1 VKAIACDMNA
11 APSAEKRSPAARKTR
26 ISRENLPHRRSSVIP
41 AHLLPV
47 ALAALVVVL
56 VDGSFLPSV
65 PPAELRDGRVVAPP
79 ELVARLADRIDAAP
93 DGTVI
98 ARRGERACPLRPL
111 ARTDPPL
118 VVLAPLARC
127 LGATHVAWDGS
138 TKSLALTFQG
148 PVVVRTLPPF
158 DPSAPQ
164 VSPTTVFTP
173 EPAPPTPRVI
183 DTGSPRPRRTA
194 IPVFAP
200 PPGAS
205 PTPAT
210 TPRP

>member
-1 VKAIACDMNA
+1 
-11 APSAEKRSPAARKTR
+11 
-26 ISRENLPHRRSSVIP
+26 VIP

-56 VDGSFLPSV
+56 VDGTFVPSV
-65 PPAELRDGRVVAPP
+65 PPASLRDGRVVAPP
-79 ELVARLADRIDAAP
+79 ELVARIADRIDTAP
-93 DGTVI
+93 DGTLT
-98 ARRGERACPLRPL
+98 ARRGERACAVRPL
-111 ARTDPPL
+111 ADSDPPL
-118 VVLAPLARC
+118 IVLAPLARC
-127 LGATHVAWDGS
+127 LGATHVVWDGAAK
-138 TKSLALTFQG
+138 TLALTFQG

-164 VSPTTVFTP
+164 VSPTTHFTP

-205 PTPAT
+205 PAI

>member
-1 VKAIACDMNA
+1 VNAIACDMKA
-11 APSAEKRSPAARKTR
+11 APSAENRRPAARKTR
-26 ISRENLPHRRSSVIP
+26 ISRENLPPRASAVIP

-56 VDGSFLPSV
+56 VDGTFVPSD
-65 PPAELRDGRVVAPP
+65 PPASLRDGRVVAPLD
-79 ELVARLADRIDAAP
+79 LVARFADRIDAAP
-93 DGTVI
+93 DGTVT
-98 ARRGERACPLRPL
+98 ARRGERACTVRPL
-111 ARTDPPL
+111 AQSDPPL

-127 LGATHVAWDGS
+127 LGATHVAWDGVAK
-138 TKSLALTFQG
+138 TLALTFQG
-148 PVVVRTLPPF
+148 PVEVRRLPPF

-200 PPGAS
+200 PPGGV
-205 PTPAT
+205 PTT